1 MTTSNEEYVVDL
13 DLEIRNPIDETAF
26 DEYEEYV
33 KIYFYLI
40 IIIATT
46 HKMWSFSIIFR
57 WHTVYSEATSAQN
70 YLMPHERAYQRTKK
84 ISTVRQIN
92 L

>member
-13 DLEIRNPIDETAF
+13 VWEIRNPIDETAF

-46 HKMWSFSIIFR
+46 HKM
-57 WHTVYSEATSAQN
+57 
-70 YLMPHERAYQRTKK
+70 
-84 ISTVRQIN
+84 
-92 L
+92 